1 MEIDAKKGIINEG
14 DFSRL
19 KRVFEKG
26 QRGEPL
32 TIGFIGGSIT
42 QGCLSSVPQ
51 TCYAYRVYEWW
62 KKKFEKSEVTYV
74 NAGIGGTPSDFG
86 VARVEEDLLVYKP
99 DFVIVEFSVN
109 DGANDY
115 YKETY
120 EGLIRRILTA
130 DCKPALV
137 LVHSVCYDSGSSA
150 EDIHLEIG
158 RHYKLTSL
166 SMKSAIYE
174 KILEGSIKNRDI
186 TPDDL
191 HPNDAGHLLMSDVI
205 TYYLDKV
212 YSKSERSGENFTDDK
227 LPKPLTKN
235 LYEKSLRLNNTNFKP
250 ELCGFLPDTTP
261 QNHITEM
268 FRKGFEGRKRGD
280 SIFFDVEASC
290 ISVQFRKTI
299 RKPSPVAGLVIDGD
313 EENAVILDGNFD
325 EDWGDCL
332 TTLSVLHEDVKINH
346 NVKVTII
353 EDHSDIC
360 SDETPFYLTSLIVS

>member
-14 DFSRL
+14 NSERL
-19 KRVFEKG
+19 KRVIEKG
-26 QRGEPL
+26 RRGEPL

-42 QGCLSSVPQ
+42 QGCLSSMPE
-51 TCYAYRVYEWW
+51 TCYAYKVYEWW
-62 KKKFEKSEVTYV
+62 KNKFEKSEVTYV

-86 VARVEEDLLVYKP
+86 VARVEDDLLSYNP

-109 DGANDY
+109 DGTGDY
-115 YKETY
+115 YQETY
-120 EGLIRRILTA
+120 EGLVRRILSA

-158 RHYKLTSL
+158 KHYGLTSL
-166 SMKSAIYE
+166 SMKSTIYE
-174 KILEGSIKNRDI
+174 RISSGNIKNRDI

-191 HPNDAGHLLMSDVI
+191 HPNDAGHALMCDVI
-205 TYYLDKV
+205 TYYLDKI
-212 YSKSERSGENFTDDK
+212 YSQTDCAETGFEDAS
-227 LPKPLTKN
+227 LPRALTKN
-235 LYEKSLRLNNTNFKP
+235 RYENSHRLNNRNSAPK
-250 ELCGFLPDTTP
+250 LQGFTADTTP

-268 FRKGFEGRKRGD
+268 FRYGFEGKKAGD
-280 SIFFDVEASC
+280 FVSFDVEASC
-290 ISVQFRKTI
+290 ISVQYRKTI
-299 RKPSPVAGLVIDGD
+299 RKPSPIAKLVIDGD
-313 EENAVILDGNFD
+313 EEKAVILDGNFN

-332 TTLSVLHEDVKINH
+332 TTLPVFCEAKKIKH